1 MNTYRD
7 VIRQTHTTTSY
18 DVAYF
23 AGETR
28 DGGIWHW
35 ESFATEPE
43 RDAQEAR
50 WRADGRSISR
60 GKTVRRWTSERELFG
75 LEGID
80 VEEGAILTAHGPTGV
95 EWMGPCVGETLEG
108 LIIESPHTGA
118 RQAFPRRG
126 CHVMERVYFP
136 ASARPELRPHGR
148 WL

>member
-7 VIRQTHTTTSY
+7 VIHQTHTTTSY

-60 GKTVRRWTSERELFG
+60 GKTVRRWASERELFG

-80 VEEGAILTAHGPTGV
+80 VEEGAILVGAGSTV
-95 EWMGPCVGETLEG
+95 EWMGPCVGESPEG
-108 LIIESPHTGA
+108 LIIESPMTGA
-118 RQAFPRRG
+118 TRAIPRARCGIMRAVHFPLDG
-126 CHVMERVYFP
+126 KQ
-136 ASARPELRPHGR
+136 ELKSHGR